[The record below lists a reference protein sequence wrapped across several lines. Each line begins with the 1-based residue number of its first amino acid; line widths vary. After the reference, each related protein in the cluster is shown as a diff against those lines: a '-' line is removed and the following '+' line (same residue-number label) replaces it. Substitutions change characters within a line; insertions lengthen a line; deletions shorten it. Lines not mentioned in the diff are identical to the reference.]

1 MDIEGK
7 RTGTFRGKMY
17 ALRKKEI
24 GILLLKNKMLEIR
37 NSLNELRNLLGIIQI
52 RNIKLE

>member
-7 RTGTFRGKMY
+7 RMETFRGKMY
-17 ALRKKEI
+17 PLRKKEI